1 MSESATSK
9 GKSTAQPPAT
19 AHDAEAGAEFV
30 PATTAGLPPT
40 AQAFFAVINGG
51 NGTVV
56 RGFGVASAARLAVGM
71 YQVIFTHDVR
81 GSAYVGTI
89 GLTGSDGQ
97 SPAGEIAVVGRTGV
111 ANGVFVQ
118 TFNSAGAFADR
129 SFHLAVLS

>member
-9 GKSTAQPPAT
+9 STSTAQPPA
-19 AHDAEAGAEFV
+19 ASAESAGAEFV
-30 PATTAGLPPT
+30 PATSAGLPPT
-40 AQAFFAVINGG
+40 AQTFFAVINGG
-51 NGTVV
+51 NGAVV
-56 RGFGVASAARLAVGM
+56 RGFGVTSAARLGVGM
-71 YQVIFTHDVR
+71 YQVVFSHDVT

-97 SPAGEIAVVGRTGV
+97 SPAGEIAVVGRSGV